1 MLCNVRFIAAICR
14 PKAWQRAAL
23 FGMLGASIL
32 LFFLFSIATL
42 NYNDFMYSV
51 APTIWAQHGS
61 LYTDVPFVQAPLS
74 ILLSLALIKLT
85 GTVNIFLLARLV
97 SILLVLAAVLLPV
110 CGSAKN
116 GTLTTWTL
124 YAALCLTN
132 PFVNSASQ
140 EIGNYALP
148 LLCLSVSV
156 AIINMRGSATW
167 RGFFACA
174 AIAVAA
180 SAKLYFVIL
189 FPGILVMFFLYEK
202 NVRSPTAIAAC
213 LAGFLVGCIPILY
226 FMFSDYQSFLKWNV
240 YIYTLFLKARAVEG
254 ATVLATIGFFA
265 FVMFIPAVCM
275 VTAEIEEYRRSA
287 SARKIVGRQVL
298 VAFACLMAVS
308 PVVVFNQYLGPAAFL
323 LFLFS
328 IPPPFS
334 SRGIRVRYI
343 FLSVVL
349 LVFQSITTI
358 RLTYH
363 FFQNGE
369 PDVLRV
375 LHIQARA
382 NEIIGS
388 QYKCER
394 KFYSAEPLFMLE
406 NNVKY
411 PRELASG
418 PFLLFLGRSA
428 ELSKFGNEFEV
439 TTSIT
444 RWNPDIVIWGYF
456 LGSESPGQDEVER
469 AVRDYAISHEFKLQP
484 IGYIDRKTIYLA
496 YKANCKA

>member
-1 MLCNVRFIAAICR
+1 MRRFVLGTL
-14 PKAWQRAAL
+14 QRTILLAL
-23 FGMLGASIL
+23 LSASIL
-32 LFFLFSIATL
+32 LFFLFGVATL
-42 NYNDFMYSV
+42 NYNDFMYSI
-51 APTIWAQHGS
+51 APAIWARHGA

-74 ILLSLALIKLT
+74 ILLLFALTKLT
-85 GTVNIFLLARLV
+85 GGVNIFLLARVL
-97 SILLVLAAVLLPV
+97 SILMVLTAVLLPV
-110 CGSAKN
+110 RSTTKN
-116 GTLTTWTL
+116 GSLTTWVL

-156 AIINMRGSATW
+156 VIIEMRGSVTW

-174 AIAVAA
+174 TIALAA

-189 FPGILVMFFLYEK
+189 FPGILIMFFLYDK
-202 NVRSPTAIAAC
+202 NVMSPTAIAAC
-213 LAGFLVGCIPILY
+213 LAGFLVGCIPIWY
-226 FMFSDYQSFLKWNV
+226 FVLSDYQSFLKWNV
-240 YIYTLFLKARAVEG
+240 YVYTLFLKARAVEP
-254 ATVLATIGFFA
+254 ATVLAKIGFFA
-265 FVMFIPAVCM
+265 FVMFIPVVCM
-275 VTAEIEEYRRSA
+275 ITAEREEYRRTGNA
-287 SARKIVGRQVL
+287 DKIMGRQVL
-298 VAFACLMAVS
+298 IAFACLMALS

-328 IPPPFS
+328 MPVPFS
-334 SRGIRVRYI
+334 SRSIRDRYI
-343 FLSVVL
+343 FLSAVL

-358 RLTYH
+358 RLTYN

-375 LHIQARA
+375 LRIQAHA
-382 NEIIGS
+382 SEIIGS

-394 KFYSAEPLFMLE
+394 KLYSAEPLFMLE

-428 ELSKFGNEFEV
+428 ELSKLGNEFEV

-456 LGSESPGQDEVER
+456 LGSESPGQDEVDR
-469 AVRDYAISHEFKLQP
+469 AVWNYAISREFKIQS
-484 IGYIDRKTIYLA
+484 IGSIDGKTIYLA
-496 YKANCKA
+496 YKANCKS